1 MPLVLSRETAVHG
14 VFVFVAVSAVVV
26 AEYTGVLPE
35 SGPAAGVVSVLV
47 FGAIFGGAHL
57 SYAVRGA
64 DGTVPVTARWR
75 YVGLLAV
82 LVAVGTLVA
91 VGGDRSL
98 GPVSVRTVGTVV
110 GVLAL
115 ATYLVTESVAGYRSF
130 RDSPRR

>member
-1 MPLVLSRETAVHG
+1 MSPRETTVHG
-14 VFVFVAVSAVVV
+14 AIVFVAVSAVVV
-26 AEYTGVLPE
+26 ADYTGILPE
-35 SGPAAGVVSVLV
+35 SGPVAGVVSMLV

-57 SYAVRGA
+57 YYAVRGE

-82 LVAVGTLVA
+82 LLAVGTLVT

-98 GPVSVRTVGTVV
+98 GPVSARTVGTVV

-115 ATYLVTESVAGYRSF
+115 ATYVLTESVAGYRAS
-130 RDSPRR
+130 RDQSRR

>member
-1 MPLVLSRETAVHG
+1 MLSRETAVHG

-35 SGPAAGVVSVLV
+35 SGPAAGVVSALV

-57 SYAVRGA
+57 YYAARGE
-64 DGTVPVTARWR
+64 DGTVPVAARWR
-75 YVGLLAV
+75 YVGLLAA
-82 LVAVGTLVA
+82 LLAVSTLVA

-98 GPVSVRTVGTVV
+98 GPVGVETVGTVV

-115 ATYLVTESVAGYRSF
+115 ATYLVTESVAGYRAA
-130 RDSPRR
+130 RDSS